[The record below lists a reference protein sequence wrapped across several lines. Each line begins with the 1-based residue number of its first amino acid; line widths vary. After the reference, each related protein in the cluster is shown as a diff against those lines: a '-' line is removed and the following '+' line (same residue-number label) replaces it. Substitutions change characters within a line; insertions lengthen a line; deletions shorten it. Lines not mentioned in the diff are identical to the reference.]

1 MSCACVVSL
10 SFDLT
15 VDTNAEM
22 LRVRA
27 ILSDPYI
34 SDGIA
39 EIGVWKNIVHRE
51 IDVSFPCM
59 DKKTKTRWQFNH

>member
-27 ILSDPYI
+27 ILSDPCI

-39 EIGVWKNIVHRE
+39 EIGVWKNIVHRC
-51 IDVSFPCM
+51 FPCM